1 MRIGRLRLRNVK
13 RHAELDLE
21 LAPGLTIIRGPN
33 EAGKTTVQRALE
45 MVLFRR
51 ANSTAQELDGF
62 RTWGAKTEPWVGI
75 SFEDETGNGTL
86 SKSFAG
92 QRGTVELRLATGEV
106 VSDPAAVEQR
116 VASLT
121 GLPSEKFF
129 QATAS
134 VHHHE
139 LDDLE
144 VDEATLRDRLQQSM
158 SGADRGTHATRRK
171 LEEAIRRYKTEGP
184 KNPGFLKVWRAEVDR
199 LRDSVAR
206 GEAGLTQLENDRAV
220 LTAARERRAELER
233 ELGEQRQG
241 YEVAQRAVALAKRG
255 EDAQRRYGLYR
266 RATELRG
273 EIDELEAS
281 HPSPVPLERLRAAVT
296 NLRNLEYRLSEMRAE
311 RSAEMDVTGYQLVL
325 PDPVWRPWRLI
336 AAVLLVAT
344 ILVIGAGIALDTA
357 ALTLFGGALA
367 IAFLAAVFMYWL
379 RRRKL
384 DEVKQANMLRDAE
397 VARRMAGRNQL
408 ADQVRQGEAERAQA
422 LASINR
428 KDLVEADALL
438 AAEIDHSAQIDTRQ
452 AEFRGML
459 GDEADRADMAEL
471 RDQAAAETD
480 QCRHALA
487 GLGEIGAAPEKHLA
501 EFEAA
506 MKRLTPEREAAMQAE
521 AQAEARVEANGVDA
535 EQVAAEGEELATASE
550 RLDSAERRLR
560 IYEEV
565 LSTLNAAEQAT
576 MKKAARFLE
585 EQMAGDVE
593 RITGGRYRQLKV
605 DETNLRFSV
614 FSPELGDWVDAQRSL
629 SQGTL
634 DQLYL
639 CARLGIVRQV
649 TQPAFPP
656 LILDDPFVT
665 FDEERARRALE
676 LLRDV
681 AAEHQIIY
689 LTTSDRYDGL
699 ADKVVVLPGPDRG
712 DESAAGDTGPRA
724 GATATGTGTG
734 ATIPAG
740 PGGTAAAAGRPTP
753 KP

>member
-51 ANSTAQELDGF
+51 ANSAAQELDGV
-62 RTWGAKTEPWVGI
+62 RTWGAKAEPWVGI

-106 VSDPAAVEQR
+106 VSDPAAVEKR

-129 QATAS
+129 RATAS

-171 LEEAIRRYKTEGP
+171 LEEAIRLYKTEGP

-206 GEAGLTQLENDRAV
+206 GEAGLVQLEGDRAV
-220 LTAARERRAELER
+220 LTAARERRAELES

-241 YEVAQRAVALAKRG
+241 HEVAQRAVALAKRG
-255 EDAQRRYGLYR
+255 DDAQQRYTLYR
-266 RATELRG
+266 RATELHS
-273 EIDELEAS
+273 EIVDLEAS
-281 HPSPVPLERLRAAVT
+281 HPSSMPLDRLRAAVAH
-296 NLRNLEYRLSEMRAE
+296 LRNLEYRLSEMRAE
-311 RSAEMDVTGYQLVL
+311 MSAEMDVTGYQVAL
-325 PDPVWRPWRLI
+325 PDPVWRPWAVL
-336 AAVLLVAT
+336 AGVLLVGS
-344 ILVIGAGIALDTA
+344 ILLAGAGIALQIP
-357 ALTLFGGALA
+357 ALAVFGGALA
-367 IAFLAAVFMYWL
+367 IAFLAALFMVWL

-384 DEVKQANMLRDAE
+384 REVKQANMLREAE
-397 VARRMAGRNQL
+397 VGRRLAGRNQL
-408 ADQVRQGEAERAQA
+408 ADQVKQAEAERAEA
-422 LASINR
+422 IAAVGR
-428 KDLVEADALL
+428 KDLAEADALL
-438 AAEIDHSAQIDTRQ
+438 AAETEHSAQIDTRQ
-452 AEFRGML
+452 AEYRGML
-459 GDEADRADMAEL
+459 GDQAEGADVVEL

-480 QCRHALA
+480 ECRHALA
-487 GLGEIGAAPEKHLA
+487 GMGEIGAAPDKHLA
-501 EFEAA
+501 DFEAA
-506 MKRLTPEREAAMQAE
+506 IKRLTPEREAALGAQ
-521 AQAEARVEANGVDA
+521 AQAEAHVEANGIDA
-535 EQVAAEGEELATASE
+535 EQVASEVESLATASE
-550 RLDSAERRLR
+550 RLDAAERRLR

-565 LSTLNAAEQAT
+565 LGTLNAAEQAT

-585 EQMAGDVE
+585 ERMAGDVE

-605 DETNLRFSV
+605 DETSLRFSV
-614 FSPELGDWVDAQRSL
+614 FSPDLGDWVDAQRSL

-649 TQPAFPP
+649 TQPAYPP
-656 LILDDPFVT
+656 LVLDDPFVT

-676 LLRDV
+676 LLRDI
-681 AAEHQIIY
+681 ATEHQIIY

-699 ADKVVVLPGPDRG
+699 ADKVVVLAGPDRR
-712 DESAAGDTGPRA
+712 DEPMPGPTATPAPASAAGASTA
-724 GATATGTGTG
+724 ATA
-734 ATIPAG
+734 A
-740 PGGTAAAAGRPTP
+740 RPTP
-753 KP
+753 KR